1 MQLGSKTKTMSKRFY
16 LNNDWYFAEDWDKP
30 EFRQVRLPHTCKELP
45 LHYFDEREYQML
57 CGYAREVF
65 VPEEWQGSVL
75 LLTFEGAAHQATVYV
90 NGLEAGVHNCGYTAF
105 TLDISE
111 LVKYGESNQV
121 AVKLDT
127 RESLDIPPFGFVVDY
142 LTYGGI
148 YRDVYLDVKPQ
159 TYIKEVFVRTGRKA
173 ADSYVLFTEI
183 DLGGEMPAQSQ
194 SMKIRQSIRK
204 HGEKKFT
211 ELGVSS
217 ALAVVTKF
225 EMDDVVEWSPDAPQL
240 YDVKT
245 ELIAVGEATADEA
258 TIGADAAADT
268 DAVTDAPTADA
279 DAETTDELID
289 VVVTTMGFREA
300 EFRKDG
306 FYLNGEKYKI
316 RGLNRHQSYPYVG
329 YAMPDSMQKRDAD
342 ILKHELGLNAVR
354 TSHYPQSQAFIDR
367 CDEVGL
373 LVFTELPGWQ
383 HIGGREWKE
392 QAIENVK
399 EMVLQYRNH
408 PSIILWGVRIN
419 ESVDDEEFYE
429 RTNAAA
435 HILDPTR
442 QTGGVRCYKKGT
454 FQEDVFTYNDFSH
467 KGNNAG
473 VEKKSH
479 VTSDKN
485 KAYLIT
491 EYNGHMYPTK
501 AFDDEDQKLS
511 HALRH
516 ANVLEDAAAEE
527 DIAGTF
533 GWCMFDYNTHKDFG
547 SGDRICY
554 HGVMDMFRNPKLAAA
569 VYASQQDET
578 PVLEV
583 SSSMDIGEHA
593 GGNRGDVYIFTNA
606 DSVRM
611 YKNGHLIKEY
621 VPDHGSR
628 SRYGHLAHPP
638 ILIDDYIGDTLE
650 IGEQMPHAQAADI
663 SKLLNETARY
673 GLYDLPKTAYAK
685 AGRVLLKYR
694 MNLSDMTELYTKYIG
709 GWGGASTIFE
719 FAAIKDG
726 QEVKRISKAPV
737 EKKVLYA
744 EADRML
750 LQEGKSYDVAAVRI
764 RLVDEYGNTLPFAN
778 DPVTLKAEGAVELI
792 GPDILS
798 LQGGMGGT
806 YVRTTGE
813 EGEGRL
819 TIRTPEGQEKTIV
832 FQVERQ

>member
-1 MQLGSKTKTMSKRFY
+1 MSKRFY
-16 LNNDWYFAEDWDKP
+16 LNNDWYFAESWDKP

-45 LHYFDEREYQML
+45 LHYFDEQEYQML

-65 VPEEWQGSVL
+65 VPAEWQGSVL

-90 NGLEAGVHNCGYTAF
+90 NGEEAGVHSCGYTAF

-111 LVKYGESNQV
+111 LVKYGESNQI

-148 YRDVYLDVKPQ
+148 YRDVYLDVKPP

-173 ADSYVLFTEI
+173 SDSYALFTEI
-183 DLGGEMPAQSQ
+183 DLGGEMPEEPQH
-194 SMKIRQSIRK
+194 MKIRQSIRK
-204 HGEKKFT
+204 HGEKEFS
-211 ELGVSS
+211 ELGESS

-225 EMDDVVEWSPDAPQL
+225 ELDDVVEWSPDAPQL

-245 ELIAVGEATADEA
+245 ELIAVGKKAPIDEEAAADEA
-258 TIGADAAADT
+258 LVG
-268 DAVTDAPTADA
+268 TDAPTADVI
-279 DAETTDELID
+279 EIID
-289 VVVTTMGFREA
+289 VNVTTMGFREA

-306 FYLNGEKYKI
+306 FYLNGEKLKL

-342 ILKHELGLNAVR
+342 ILKYELGLNAVR
-354 TSHYPQSQAFIDR
+354 TSHYPQSQAFINR

-383 HIGGREWKE
+383 HIGGKEWKE
-392 QAIENVK
+392 QAITNVK

-467 KGNNAG
+467 RGSNAG
-473 VEKKSH
+473 VEKKAR
-479 VTSDKN
+479 VTSDKD

-501 AFDDEDQKLS
+501 AFDDEEQKLN

-516 ANVLEDAAAEE
+516 ANVLEGAAAEE

-578 PVLEV
+578 PVLEI
-583 SSSMDIGEHA
+583 SSTMDIGEHA

-606 DSVRM
+606 DSVKM

-621 VPDHGSR
+621 EPDYGSR
-628 SRYGHLAHPP
+628 SKYGHLAHPP
-638 ILIDDYIGDTLE
+638 ILVDDYLGDLLE
-650 IGEQMPHAQAADI
+650 TGEQMPHAQAEDI

-685 AGRVLLKYR
+685 AGRVLLKYH
-694 MNLSDMTELYTKYIG
+694 MNLSDMTDLYTKYIG
-709 GWGGASTIFE
+709 GWGGESTVFE
-719 FAAIKDG
+719 FVAIKDG
-726 QEVKRISKAPV
+726 QEVKRVSKAPV
-737 EKKVLYA
+737 EKKALYA
-744 EADRML
+744 EADRL
-750 LQEGKSYDVAAVRI
+750 LLHEGKSYDVAAVRI

-778 DPVTLKAEGAVELI
+778 DPVTLEAEGNVELI
-792 GPDILS
+792 GPGIAS

-819 TIRTPEGQEKTIV
+819 IIRTAEGLEETIQFTV
-832 FQVERQ
+832 DKV

>member
-105 TLDISE
+105 TLDISK

-148 YRDVYLDVKPQ
+148 YRDVYLNVKPP

-194 SMKIRQSIRK
+194 PMKIRQSIRK
-204 HGEKKFT
+204 HGEKEFT

-258 TIGADAAADT
+258 TTGADAAADT

-501 AFDDEDQKLS
+501 AFDDEDQKLN

-606 DSVRM
+606 DSVKM

-638 ILIDDYIGDTLE
+638 ILIDDYIGNTLE

-685 AGRVLLKYR
+685 AGRVLLKCR

-744 EADRML
+744 EADRLL

-778 DPVTLKAEGAVELI
+778 DPVTLEAEGAVELI
-792 GPDILS
+792 GPGVVS

>member
-1 MQLGSKTKTMSKRFY
+1 
-16 LNNDWYFAEDWDKP
+16 
-30 EFRQVRLPHTCKELP
+30 
-45 LHYFDEREYQML
+45 
-57 CGYAREVF
+57 
-65 VPEEWQGSVL
+65 
-75 LLTFEGAAHQATVYV
+75 
-90 NGLEAGVHNCGYTAF
+90 
-105 TLDISE
+105 
-111 LVKYGESNQV
+111 
-121 AVKLDT
+121 
-127 RESLDIPPFGFVVDY
+127 
-142 LTYGGI
+142 
-148 YRDVYLDVKPQ
+148 
-159 TYIKEVFVRTGRKA
+159 
-173 ADSYVLFTEI
+173 
-183 DLGGEMPAQSQ
+183 MPAQSQ
-194 SMKIRQSIRK
+194 PMKIRQSIRK
-204 HGEKKFT
+204 HGEKEFA

-225 EMDDVVEWSPDAPQL
+225 EMDDVVGWSPDAPQL

-258 TIGADAAADT
+258 TTGADAAADT

-279 DAETTDELID
+279 VEIID

-306 FYLNGEKYKI
+306 FYLNGEKLKL

-383 HIGGREWKE
+383 HIGGKAWKE

-501 AFDDEDQKLS
+501 AFDDEDQKLN

-554 HGVMDMFRNPKLAAA
+554 HGVMDMFRNPKIAAA

-578 PVLEV
+578 PVLEI
-583 SSSMDIGEHA
+583 SSTMDIGEHA

-606 DSVRM
+606 DSVKM

-621 VPDHGSR
+621 EPNFGSR
-628 SRYGHLAHPP
+628 SKYGHLAHPP
-638 ILIDDYIGDTLE
+638 ILVDDYIGDLLE
-650 IGEQMPHAQAADI
+650 TGEQMPHAQAEDI
-663 SKLLNETARY
+663 SKLLNESARC
-673 GLYDLPKTAYAK
+673 GLYDIPKTTYAK
-685 AGRVLLKYR
+685 AGRVLLKYH
-694 MNLSDMTELYTKYIG
+694 MNLSDIADLYGKYIG
-709 GWGGASTIFE
+709 GWGGESTVFE
-719 FAAIKDG
+719 FVAIKDG
-726 QEVKRISKAPV
+726 QEVKRVSKAPV
-737 EKKVLYA
+737 EKNALYA
-744 EADRML
+744 EADRL
-750 LQEGKSYDVAAVRI
+750 LLHEGKSYDVAAVRI
-764 RLVDEYGNTLPFAN
+764 RLVDEYGNILPFAN
-778 DPVTLKAEGAVELI
+778 DPVTLEAEGAVELI
-792 GPDILS
+792 GPGVVS

-819 TIRTPEGQEKTIV
+819 TIRTAEGREETIQLTV
-832 FQVERQ
+832 DKA

>member
-45 LHYFDEREYQML
+45 LHYFDEQEYQML

-105 TLDISE
+105 TLDISK

-148 YRDVYLDVKPQ
+148 YRDVYLDVKPP

-183 DLGGEMPAQSQ
+183 DLGGEMPEESQ
-194 SMKIRQSIRK
+194 RMKIRQSIRK
-204 HGEKKFT
+204 HGEKEFT

-258 TIGADAAADT
+258 TTGADAAADT

-383 HIGGREWKE
+383 HIGGKAWKE

-429 RTNAAA
+429 RTNATA

-467 KGNNAG
+467 RGSNAG

-606 DSVRM
+606 DSVKM